1 MIYVSAYIFLERMQ
15 SMQNPNL
22 NNTSQWSQ
30 VLLSL
35 YNIALCSVCLLL
47 HLIHSQVAEEKN
59 GDIKIDW

>member
-1 MIYVSAYIFLERMQ
+1 
-15 SMQNPNL
+15 MQNPNL